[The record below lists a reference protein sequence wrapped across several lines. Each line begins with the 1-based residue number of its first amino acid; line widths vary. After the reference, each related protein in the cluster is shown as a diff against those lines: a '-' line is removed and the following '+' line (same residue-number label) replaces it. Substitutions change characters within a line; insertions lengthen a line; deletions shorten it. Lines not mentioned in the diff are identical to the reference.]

1 MEKRAIPFELQ
12 YFAELN
18 TQVTTA
24 PGLAPEMKTYYEKR
38 LIELAGAN
46 LVHMQFADK
55 YPIPRGSGKTIEFRK
70 FTPLKK
76 ALVPLTEATVPT
88 GNSLSVEYLTTT
100 VKQYGDYISQSDL
113 LELTSI
119 DNTIVQA
126 TRLLGNQ
133 AGETMDTV
141 VREEIVGGSNV
152 MFAPKVDA
160 ESNETPVSSRYRLD
174 KTAKFTVDT
183 VFTAAADLK
192 SANAPYIDDSYVAVI
207 HPHTERD
214 LLRDKD
220 FIQAVKYGRPE
231 DLYVGEVGRIGNVR
245 FVVSSEA
252 KIFYAKDLTA
262 LARNL
267 TVKTAN
273 GSPNAVIA
281 VKEAITAG
289 DAAALAGRDVLID
302 GEQFEIVSAAAG
314 AAGAATITVN
324 TPVAVAADVV
334 LYPGEAA
341 ANGLASYATLIFGAG
356 AYGATELEGGGLT
369 HIVKQLGYADEL
381 NLRSATGWKCTLA
394 AKRLVEPYMVRVE
407 HCTSF
412 SDRVTAGN

>member
-1 MEKRAIPFELQ
+1 METKAIPLNLQ
-12 YFAELN
+12 YFADLN
-18 TQVTTA
+18 THTT
-24 PGLAPEMKTYYEKR
+24 GSGSMAPEMKTYYEKR

-76 ALVPLTEATVPT
+76 ALKPLTEATVPN
-88 GNSLSVEYLTTT
+88 GNSMSVETITTT
-100 VKQYGDYISQSDL
+100 VMQYGDYISQSDL

-141 VREEIVGGSNV
+141 IREELVGGANV
-152 MFAPKVDA
+152 MYVPKVDA
-160 ESNETPVSSRYRLD
+160 EGNETPVTSRYQLD
-174 KTAKFTVDT
+174 KTAKFTVDA

-192 SANAPYIDDSYVAVI
+192 AANAPYIDDSYVAVI

-252 KIFYAKDLTA
+252 KIFYADDLTQA
-262 LARNL
+262 SRTL
-267 TVKTAN
+267 TVRTAVT
-273 GSPNAVIA
+273 NAKIIPVN
-281 VKEAITAG
+281 EAITA
-289 DAAALAGRDVLID
+289 DDKLPGRDVLIQGVQYTID
-302 GEQFEIVSAAAG
+302 KVVTG
-314 AAGAATITVN
+314 AAGAASIELEENVTVSEGSTIH
-324 TPVAVAADVV
+324 
-334 LYPGEAA
+334 PGEAA
-341 ANGLASYATLIFGAG
+341 ANGLAAYATLIFGAG
-356 AYGATELEGGGLT
+356 AYGTTELEGGGLQ

-381 NLRSATGWKCTLA
+381 DLRSATGWKCTLA

-412 SDRVTAGN
+412 SDRVTCGN